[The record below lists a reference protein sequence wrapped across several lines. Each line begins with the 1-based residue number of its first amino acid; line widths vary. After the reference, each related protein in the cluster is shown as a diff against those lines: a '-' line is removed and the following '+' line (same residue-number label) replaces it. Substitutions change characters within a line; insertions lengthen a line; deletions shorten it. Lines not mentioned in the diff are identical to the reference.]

1 MYELYP
7 PPSLNDIKEILADNI
22 TWNYFAGKTVL
33 ITGASGFIPSY
44 VVYALIG
51 LNKTVCSSNPVSIIA
66 VVRNKNNAD
75 NKFAPIIGRAD
86 FKLVI
91 ADISDPL
98 NITEKIDIIIHG
110 ASQASPK
117 YYGSDPVGTLK
128 ANTIGTAN
136 LLDLALRK
144 GTEKFLFISSADV
157 YGVLDEKLE
166 EIPESYTGSVD
177 ITSIRSCYAE
187 SKRMGENMCVCWSY
201 QYNLHVNMV
210 RLSGT
215 YGCGYHL
222 DDGRSVVDFVNNIL
236 NNQNI
241 VLNSDG
247 KAKKNFVYI
256 TDSTTALFRILSYGE
271 NRHAYNLAGDSE
283 TEIIELATMLCELY
297 PEKHLKVEFSIG
309 SFQKGYIRSPF
320 LRANF
325 SNKKLKGLGWDLKI
339 PLAEGFKRMINAY
352 QTNNYLNWENFL

>member
-1 MYELYP
+1 MYEPSL
-7 PPSLNDIKEILADNI
+7 PSLNDIKEILADNVS
-22 TWNYFAGKTVL
+22 WNYFAGKTVL

-51 LNKTVCSSNPVSIIA
+51 LNKIVCSSNPVSIIA
-66 VVRNKNNAD
+66 LVRNKNKAEK
-75 NKFAPIIGRAD
+75 KFAPIIGRAD
-86 FKLVI
+86 FRLII
-91 ADISDPL
+91 ADVSDPL
-98 NITEKIDIIIHG
+98 NIAEKIDIIIHG

-136 LLDLALRK
+136 LLDLALKKR
-144 GTEKFLFISSADV
+144 TENFLFISSADV

-177 ITSIRSCYAE
+177 ITNIRSCYAE

-210 RLSGT
+210 RVSGT
-215 YGCGYHL
+215 YGCGYDL
-222 DDGRSVVDFVNNIL
+222 DDGRAPADFVSKIL

-241 VLNSDG
+241 ILNSDG

-256 TDSTTALFRILSYGE
+256 TDSTKALFRILICGG
-271 NRHAYNLAGDSE
+271 NRQAYNLSGDSE
-283 TEIIELATMLCELY
+283 TEILELATMLCELY

-309 SFQKGYIRSPF
+309 SSPKGYIRSPF

-325 SNKKLKGLGWDLKI
+325 SNKKLKGLGWGLKV
-339 PLAEGFKRMINAY
+339 PLAEGFKRMIEAY
-352 QTNNYLNWENFL
+352 QTNNCLDWENFL